1 MPPVFVT
8 PDPRSH
14 ATLRDAVEAVTNAV
28 IAATSLPGP
37 RSPTTPTE
45 LANAVASLDLLPDAA
60 LYIAA
65 AFLLIFLERQLP
77 TRHGR

>member
-1 MPPVFVT
+1 MLPFIEASRMVAKIASAVFGGVGFFVLWALWRCW
-8 PDPRSH
+8 P
-14 ATLRDAVEAVTNAV
+14 
-28 IAATSLPGP
+28 
-37 RSPTTPTE
+37 
-45 LANAVASLDLLPDAA
+45 SLDLLPDAA